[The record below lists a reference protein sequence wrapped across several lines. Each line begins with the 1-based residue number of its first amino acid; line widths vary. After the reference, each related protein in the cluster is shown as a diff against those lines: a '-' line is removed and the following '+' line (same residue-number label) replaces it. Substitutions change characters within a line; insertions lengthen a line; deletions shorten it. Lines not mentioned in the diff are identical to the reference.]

1 MLSSLFF
8 LILGSLGLYF
18 GSEYLIDGAK
28 SLAKKL
34 KVSDLVIGLTI
45 VSIGTSF
52 PELVAGIFSV
62 FEGKYDLVTGNV
74 LGSNIANIGLAIGL
88 PALFFKIDFD
98 LKNSIA
104 PFIYNLLACLMLYV
118 FLQDNLI
125 SSKEAQGL
133 LLVFFVYIIASF
145 LRPNITSCSGEL
157 ENEHDCPIHRSLIKI
172 LAGSVILYYGGKVFI
187 ENGAIPLLDQINV
200 SEKAIGMTVVA
211 IGTSLPELFVTF
223 MALSKKEVGIS
234 LGNIIGSNIF
244 NILFV
249 LAAIAL
255 VKPIEIIS
263 HVNYELFLGVGFLL
277 SLMFFIYLHKGL
289 NKTTALIL
297 FIGYITFL
305 YLQFTEKA
313 FIEEAPA
320 KEVAEEV
327 YG

>member
-18 GSEYLIDGAK
+18 GSEFLIDGAK

-52 PELVAGIFSV
+52 PELVVGLISAFQGYTDF
-62 FEGKYDLVTGNV
+62 VTGNV

-98 LKNSIA
+98 LKNSIS
-104 PFIYNLLACLMLYV
+104 PFIYNLIACLMLYV
-118 FLQDNLI
+118 FLKDNLI
-125 SSKEAQGL
+125 NTQEAQGL
-133 LLVFFVYIIASF
+133 LLVFLVYIIASF
-145 LRPNITSCSGEL
+145 LRPNITSCNGEL
-157 ENEHDCPIHRSLIKI
+157 ENENICPAYQSVLRIIT
-172 LAGSVILYYGGKVFI
+172 GSTILYYGSVLFI
-187 ENGAIPLLDQINV
+187 DNGAIPLVEQFGF

-211 IGTSLPELFVTF
+211 IGTSLPELFVTL

-249 LAAIAL
+249 LSTIAL
-255 VKPIEIIS
+255 INPIEATN
-263 HVNYELFLGVGFLL
+263 VNFELFLGVGFLL

-289 NKTTALIL
+289 NKITASVL
-297 FIGYITFL
+297 FIGYIMFL
-305 YLQFTEKA
+305 YLQF
-313 FIEEAPA
+313 
-320 KEVAEEV
+320 

>member
-8 LILGSLGLYF
+8 LIIGSAGLYF
-18 GSEYLIDGAK
+18 GSEWLIDGAK
-28 SLAKKL
+28 DLAKKL

-52 PELVAGIFSV
+52 PELVVGLISAFQGYTEFVI
-62 FEGKYDLVTGNV
+62 GNV

-104 PFIYNLLACLMLYV
+104 PFIYNLLACLMLYI

-133 LLVFFVYIIASF
+133 ILVFFIYIIASF
-145 LRPNITSCSGEL
+145 LRPNITSCDGEL
-157 ENEHDCPIHRSLIKI
+157 ENENISPIYVSLLRIFT
-172 LAGSVILYYGGKVFI
+172 GSIMLYYGSVLFVD
-187 ENGAIPLLDQINV
+187 NGAIPLVEQFGF
-200 SEKAIGMTVVA
+200 SEKAIGMTIVA
-211 IGTSLPELFVTF
+211 IGTSLPELFVTL
-223 MALSKKEVGIS
+223 MALTKKEVGIS

-249 LAAIAL
+249 LATIAL
-255 VKPIEIIS
+255 VTPIKTS
-263 HVNYELFLGVGFLL
+263 NVNFELFLGVGFLL
-277 SLMFFIYLHKGL
+277 SLMFFIYLQKGL
-289 NKTTALIL
+289 NKITASIL
-297 FIGYITFL
+297 FFGYITFL
-305 YLQFTEKA
+305 FLQF
-313 FIEEAPA
+313 
-320 KEVAEEV
+320 

>member
-8 LILGSLGLYF
+8 LIIGSAGLYF
-18 GSEYLIDGAK
+18 GSEWLIDGAK
-28 SLAKKL
+28 DLAKKL

-52 PELVAGIFSV
+52 PELVVGLISAFQGYTEFVI
-62 FEGKYDLVTGNV
+62 GNV

-104 PFIYNLLACLMLYV
+104 PFIYNLLACLMLYI

-133 LLVFFVYIIASF
+133 ILVFFVYIIASF
-145 LRPNITSCSGEL
+145 LRPNITSCDGEL
-157 ENEHDCPIHRSLIKI
+157 ENENISPIYVSLLRIFT
-172 LAGSVILYYGGKVFI
+172 GSIMLYYGSVLFVD
-187 ENGAIPLLDQINV
+187 NGAIPLVEQFGF
-200 SEKAIGMTVVA
+200 SEKAIGMTIVA
-211 IGTSLPELFVTF
+211 IGTSLPELFVTL

-249 LAAIAL
+249 LATIAL
-255 VKPIEIIS
+255 VTPIKTS
-263 HVNYELFLGVGFLL
+263 NVNFELLLGVGFLL
-277 SLMFFIYLHKGL
+277 SLMFFIYLQKGL
-289 NKTTALIL
+289 NRITASIL

-305 YLQFTEKA
+305 FLQF
-313 FIEEAPA
+313 
-320 KEVAEEV
+320 

>member
-1 MLSSLFF
+1 MLSILFF
-8 LILGSLGLYF
+8 LIIGSAGLYF
-18 GSEYLIDGAK
+18 GSEWLIDGAK
-28 SLAKKL
+28 DLAKKL

-52 PELVAGIFSV
+52 PELVVGLISAFQGYTEFVI
-62 FEGKYDLVTGNV
+62 GNV

-104 PFIYNLLACLMLYV
+104 PFIYNLLACLMLYI

-133 LLVFFVYIIASF
+133 ILVFFVYIIASF
-145 LRPNITSCSGEL
+145 LRPNITSCEGEL
-157 ENEHDCPIHRSLIKI
+157 ENENISPIYISLLRIFT
-172 LAGSVILYYGGKVFI
+172 GSIILYYGSVLFVD
-187 ENGAIPLLDQINV
+187 NGAIPLVEQFGF
-200 SEKAIGMTVVA
+200 SEKAIGMTIVA
-211 IGTSLPELFVTF
+211 IGTSLPELFVTL

-249 LAAIAL
+249 LATIAL
-255 VKPIEIIS
+255 VTPIKTS
-263 HVNYELFLGVGFLL
+263 NVNFELLLGVGFLL
-277 SLMFFIYLHKGL
+277 SLMFFIYLQKGI
-289 NKTTALIL
+289 NKITASIL
-297 FIGYITFL
+297 LIGYITFL
-305 YLQFTEKA
+305 FLQF
-313 FIEEAPA
+313 
-320 KEVAEEV
+320 

>member
-8 LILGSLGLYF
+8 LIFGSLGLYF
-18 GSEYLIDGAK
+18 GSEFLIDGAK

-52 PELVAGIFSV
+52 PELIVGLISAFQGYTDFVI
-62 FEGKYDLVTGNV
+62 GNV

-88 PALFFKIDFD
+88 PAIFFKINFD

-104 PFIYNLLACLMLYV
+104 PFIYNLLACLMLYI

-125 SSKEAQGL
+125 NSKEAQGL

-145 LRPNITSCSGEL
+145 LRPNITSCNGEL
-157 ENEHDCPIHRSLIKI
+157 EIENVCPAYQSVLRII
-172 LAGSVILYYGGKVFI
+172 AGSTILYYGSVLFVD
-187 ENGAIPLLDQINV
+187 NGAIPLVKQFGF
-200 SEKAIGMTVVA
+200 SEKAVGMTVVA
-211 IGTSLPELFVTF
+211 IGTSLPELFVTL

-249 LAAIAL
+249 LATIAL
-255 VKPIEIIS
+255 VTPVKTS
-263 HVNYELFLGVGFLL
+263 NVNFELFLGVGYLL
-277 SLMFFIYLHKGL
+277 SLMLFIYLHKGL
-289 NKTTALIL
+289 KKFTASIL
-297 FIGYITFL
+297 LFGYITFL
-305 YLQFTEKA
+305 YLQF
-313 FIEEAPA
+313 
-320 KEVAEEV
+320 

>member
-8 LILGSLGLYF
+8 LIIGSAGLYF
-18 GSEYLIDGAK
+18 GSEWLIDGAK
-28 SLAKKL
+28 DLAKKL

-52 PELVAGIFSV
+52 PELVVGLISAFQGYTEFVI
-62 FEGKYDLVTGNV
+62 GNV

-104 PFIYNLLACLMLYV
+104 PFIYNLLACLMLYI
-118 FLQDNLI
+118 FLEDNLI

-133 LLVFFVYIIASF
+133 ILVFFIYIIASF
-145 LRPNITSCSGEL
+145 LRPNITSCDGEL
-157 ENEHDCPIHRSLIKI
+157 ENENISPIYVSLLRIFT
-172 LAGSVILYYGGKVFI
+172 GSIMLYYGSVLFVD
-187 ENGAIPLLDQINV
+187 NGAIPLVEQFGF
-200 SEKAIGMTVVA
+200 SEKAIGMTIVA
-211 IGTSLPELFVTF
+211 IGTSLPELFVTL

-249 LAAIAL
+249 LATIAL
-255 VKPIEIIS
+255 VTPIKTS
-263 HVNYELFLGVGFLL
+263 NVNFELLLGVGFLL
-277 SLMFFIYLHKGL
+277 SLMFFIYLQKGL
-289 NKTTALIL
+289 NKITASIL

-305 YLQFTEKA
+305 FLQF
-313 FIEEAPA
+313 
-320 KEVAEEV
+320 

>member
-8 LILGSLGLYF
+8 LLVGSLGLYF
-18 GSEYLIDGAK
+18 GSEFLIDGAK
-28 SLAKKL
+28 NLAKKL

-52 PELVAGIFSV
+52 PELVVGLISAFQGYTEFVI
-62 FEGKYDLVTGNV
+62 GNV

-104 PFIYNLLACLMLYV
+104 PFIYNLLACFMLYL
-118 FLQDNLI
+118 FIQDNLI
-125 SSKEAQGL
+125 SAKEAQGL

-145 LRPNITSCSGEL
+145 LRPNITSCNGEL
-157 ENEHDCPIHRSLIKI
+157 ENENISPIYKSLFKI
-172 LAGSVILYYGGKVFI
+172 ITGSIILYYGSVFFVD
-187 ENGAIPLLDQINV
+187 NGAIPLVEQFGF
-200 SEKAIGMTVVA
+200 SEKAVGMTIVA
-211 IGTSLPELFVTF
+211 IGTSLPELFVTL

-249 LAAIAL
+249 LSTIAL
-255 VKPIEIIS
+255 VTPIETS
-263 HVNYELFLGVGFLL
+263 NVTFELLLGVVFLL
-277 SLMFFIYLHKGL
+277 TLMFFILLNKGL
-289 NKTTALIL
+289 NKVTSLLL
-297 FIGYITFL
+297 FIGYVIFL
-305 YLQFTEKA
+305 YLQF
-313 FIEEAPA
+313 
-320 KEVAEEV
+320 

>member
-8 LILGSLGLYF
+8 LIIGSAGLYF
-18 GSEYLIDGAK
+18 GSEWLIDGAK
-28 SLAKKL
+28 DLAKKL

-52 PELVAGIFSV
+52 PELIVGLISAFQGYTEFVI
-62 FEGKYDLVTGNV
+62 GNV

-104 PFIYNLLACLMLYV
+104 PFIYNLLACLMLYI

-133 LLVFFVYIIASF
+133 ILVFFIYIIASF
-145 LRPNITSCSGEL
+145 LRPNITSCDGEL
-157 ENEHDCPIHRSLIKI
+157 ENENISPIYVSLLRIFT
-172 LAGSVILYYGGKVFI
+172 GSIMLYYGSVLFVD
-187 ENGAIPLLDQINV
+187 NGAIPLVEQFGF
-200 SEKAIGMTVVA
+200 SEKAIGMTIVA
-211 IGTSLPELFVTF
+211 IGTSLPELFVTL

-249 LAAIAL
+249 LATIAL
-255 VKPIEIIS
+255 VTPIKTS
-263 HVNYELFLGVGFLL
+263 NVNFELLLGVGFLL
-277 SLMFFIYLHKGL
+277 SLMFFIYLQKGL
-289 NKTTALIL
+289 NKITASIL

-305 YLQFTEKA
+305 FLQF
-313 FIEEAPA
+313 
-320 KEVAEEV
+320 

>member
-8 LILGSLGLYF
+8 LIIGSAGLYF
-18 GSEYLIDGAK
+18 GSEWLIDGAK
-28 SLAKKL
+28 DLAKKL

-52 PELVAGIFSV
+52 PELIVGLISAFQGYTEFVI
-62 FEGKYDLVTGNV
+62 GNV

-104 PFIYNLLACLMLYV
+104 PFIYNLLACLMLYI

-133 LLVFFVYIIASF
+133 ILIFFIYIIASF
-145 LRPNITSCSGEL
+145 LRPNITSCDGEL
-157 ENEHDCPIHRSLIKI
+157 ENENISPIYVSLLRIFT
-172 LAGSVILYYGGKVFI
+172 GSIMLYYGSVLFVD
-187 ENGAIPLLDQINV
+187 NGAIPLVEQFGF
-200 SEKAIGMTVVA
+200 SEKAIGMTIVA
-211 IGTSLPELFVTF
+211 IGTSLPELFVTL

-249 LAAIAL
+249 LATIAL
-255 VKPIEIIS
+255 VTPIKTS
-263 HVNYELFLGVGFLL
+263 NVNFELLLGVGFLL
-277 SLMFFIYLHKGL
+277 SLIFFIYLQKGL
-289 NKTTALIL
+289 NKITASIL

-305 YLQFTEKA
+305 FLQF
-313 FIEEAPA
+313 
-320 KEVAEEV
+320 

>member
-8 LILGSLGLYF
+8 LIIGSAGLYF
-18 GSEYLIDGAK
+18 GSEWLIDGAK
-28 SLAKKL
+28 DLAKKL

-52 PELVAGIFSV
+52 PELVVGLISAFQGYTEFVI
-62 FEGKYDLVTGNV
+62 GNV

-104 PFIYNLLACLMLYV
+104 PFIYNLLACLMLYI

-133 LLVFFVYIIASF
+133 ILVFFVYIIASF
-145 LRPNITSCSGEL
+145 LRPNITSCEGEL
-157 ENEHDCPIHRSLIKI
+157 ENENISPIYISLLRIFT
-172 LAGSVILYYGGKVFI
+172 GSIILYYGSVLFVD
-187 ENGAIPLLDQINV
+187 NGAIPLVEQFGF
-200 SEKAIGMTVVA
+200 SEKAIGMTIVA
-211 IGTSLPELFVTF
+211 IGTSLPELFVTL

-249 LAAIAL
+249 LATIAL
-255 VKPIEIIS
+255 VTPIKTS
-263 HVNYELFLGVGFLL
+263 NVNFELLLGVGLL
-277 SLMFFIYLHKGL
+277 PSLMFFIYLQKGI
-289 NKTTALIL
+289 NKITASIL
-297 FIGYITFL
+297 LIGYITFL
-305 YLQFTEKA
+305 FLQF
-313 FIEEAPA
+313 
-320 KEVAEEV
+320 

>member
-8 LILGSLGLYF
+8 LIFGSLGLYF
-18 GSEYLIDGAK
+18 GSEFLIDGAK

-52 PELVAGIFSV
+52 PELIVGLISAFQGYTDFVI
-62 FEGKYDLVTGNV
+62 GNV

-88 PALFFKIDFD
+88 PAIFFKINFD

-104 PFIYNLLACLMLYV
+104 PFIYNLLACLMLYI

-125 SSKEAQGL
+125 NSNEAQGL

-145 LRPNITSCSGEL
+145 LRPNITSCNGEL
-157 ENEHDCPIHRSLIKI
+157 ENENVCPAYQSVLRII
-172 LAGSVILYYGGKVFI
+172 AGSTILYYGSVLFVD
-187 ENGAIPLLDQINV
+187 NGAIPLVKQFGF
-200 SEKAIGMTVVA
+200 SEKAVGMTVVA
-211 IGTSLPELFVTF
+211 IGTSLPELFVTL

-249 LAAIAL
+249 LATIAL
-255 VKPIEIIS
+255 VTPVKTS
-263 HVNYELFLGVGFLL
+263 NVNFELFLGVGFLL
-277 SLMFFIYLHKGL
+277 SLMLFIYLHKGL
-289 NKTTALIL
+289 KKFTASIL
-297 FIGYITFL
+297 LIGYITFL
-305 YLQFTEKA
+305 YLQF
-313 FIEEAPA
+313 
-320 KEVAEEV
+320 

>member
-8 LILGSLGLYF
+8 LIVGSAGLYF
-18 GSEYLIDGAK
+18 GSEWLIDGAK
-28 SLAKKL
+28 DLAKKL

-52 PELVAGIFSV
+52 PELIVGLISAFQGYTEFVI
-62 FEGKYDLVTGNV
+62 GNV

-104 PFIYNLLACLMLYV
+104 PFIYNLLACLMLYI

-133 LLVFFVYIIASF
+133 ILVFFIYIIASF
-145 LRPNITSCSGEL
+145 LRPNITSCDGEL
-157 ENEHDCPIHRSLIKI
+157 ENENISPIYVSLLRIFT
-172 LAGSVILYYGGKVFI
+172 GSIMLYYGSVLFVD
-187 ENGAIPLLDQINV
+187 NGAIPLVEQFGF
-200 SEKAIGMTVVA
+200 SEKAIGMTIVA
-211 IGTSLPELFVTF
+211 IGTSLPELFVTL

-249 LAAIAL
+249 LATIAL
-255 VKPIEIIS
+255 VTPIKTS
-263 HVNYELFLGVGFLL
+263 NVNFELLLGVGFLL
-277 SLMFFIYLHKGL
+277 SLMFFIYLQKGL
-289 NKTTALIL
+289 NKITASIL

-305 YLQFTEKA
+305 FLQF
-313 FIEEAPA
+313 
-320 KEVAEEV
+320 

>member
-8 LILGSLGLYF
+8 LIIGSAGLYI
-18 GSEYLIDGAK
+18 GSEWLIDGAK
-28 SLAKKL
+28 DLAKKL

-52 PELVAGIFSV
+52 PELVVGLISAFQGYTEFVI
-62 FEGKYDLVTGNV
+62 GNV

-104 PFIYNLLACLMLYV
+104 PFIYNLLACLMLYI

-133 LLVFFVYIIASF
+133 ILVFFVYIIASF
-145 LRPNITSCSGEL
+145 LRPNITSCYGEL
-157 ENEHDCPIHRSLIKI
+157 ENENISPIYVSLLRIFT
-172 LAGSVILYYGGKVFI
+172 GSIMLYYGSVLFVD
-187 ENGAIPLLDQINV
+187 NGAIPLVEQFGF
-200 SEKAIGMTVVA
+200 SEKAIGMTIVA
-211 IGTSLPELFVTF
+211 IGTSLPELFVTL

-249 LAAIAL
+249 LATIAL
-255 VKPIEIIS
+255 VTPIKTS
-263 HVNYELFLGVGFLL
+263 NVNFELLLGVGFLL
-277 SLMFFIYLHKGL
+277 SLMFFIYLQKGL
-289 NKTTALIL
+289 NKITASIL

-305 YLQFTEKA
+305 FLQF
-313 FIEEAPA
+313 
-320 KEVAEEV
+320 

>member
-8 LILGSLGLYF
+8 ILIGSLGLYF
-18 GSEYLIDGAK
+18 GSEFLIDGAK
-28 SLAKKL
+28 NLAKKL

-52 PELVAGIFSV
+52 PELVVGLISAFQGYTEFVI
-62 FEGKYDLVTGNV
+62 GNV

-104 PFIYNLLACLMLYV
+104 PFVYNLLACLMLYV
-118 FLQDNLI
+118 FIQDNLI
-125 SSKEAQGL
+125 SFKEAQGL

-145 LRPNITSCSGEL
+145 LRPNITSCNGEL
-157 ENEHDCPIHRSLIKI
+157 ENENISPIYKSLLKI
-172 LAGSVILYYGGKVFI
+172 ITGSIILYYGSVLFVD
-187 ENGAIPLLDQINV
+187 NGAIPLVEQFGF
-200 SEKAIGMTVVA
+200 SEKAVGMTIVA
-211 IGTSLPELFVTF
+211 IGTSLPELFVTL

-249 LAAIAL
+249 LSTIAL
-255 VKPIEIIS
+255 VTPIETS
-263 HVNYELFLGVGFLL
+263 NVNFELLLGVVFLL
-277 SLMFFIYLHKGL
+277 TLMFFIFLNKGL
-289 NKTTALIL
+289 NKVTSLLL
-297 FIGYITFL
+297 FIGYVIFL
-305 YLQFTEKA
+305 YLQF
-313 FIEEAPA
+313 
-320 KEVAEEV
+320 

>member
-8 LILGSLGLYF
+8 LLVGSLGLYF
-18 GSEYLIDGAK
+18 GSEFLIDGAK
-28 SLAKKL
+28 NLAKKL

-52 PELVAGIFSV
+52 PELVVGLISAFQGYTEFVI
-62 FEGKYDLVTGNV
+62 GNV

-104 PFIYNLLACLMLYV
+104 PFIYNLLACLMLYL
-118 FLQDNLI
+118 FIQDNLI
-125 SSKEAQGL
+125 TAKEAQGL

-145 LRPNITSCSGEL
+145 LRPNITSCNGEL
-157 ENEHDCPIHRSLIKI
+157 ENENISPIYKSLFKI
-172 LAGSVILYYGGKVFI
+172 ITGSIILYYGSVFFVD
-187 ENGAIPLLDQINV
+187 NGAIPLVEQFGF
-200 SEKAIGMTVVA
+200 SEKAVGMTIVA
-211 IGTSLPELFVTF
+211 IGTSLPELFVTL

-249 LAAIAL
+249 LSTIAL
-255 VKPIEIIS
+255 VTPIETS
-263 HVNYELFLGVGFLL
+263 NVTFELLLGVVFLL
-277 SLMFFIYLHKGL
+277 TLMFFILLNKGL
-289 NKTTALIL
+289 NKVTSLLL
-297 FIGYITFL
+297 FFGYVIFL
-305 YLQFTEKA
+305 YLQF
-313 FIEEAPA
+313 
-320 KEVAEEV
+320 

>member
-8 LILGSLGLYF
+8 LIIGSAGLYF
-18 GSEYLIDGAK
+18 GSEWLIDGAK
-28 SLAKKL
+28 DLAKKL

-52 PELVAGIFSV
+52 PELVVGLISAFQGYTEFVI
-62 FEGKYDLVTGNV
+62 GNV

-104 PFIYNLLACLMLYV
+104 PFIYNLLACLMLYI

-133 LLVFFVYIIASF
+133 ILVFFIYIIASF
-145 LRPNITSCSGEL
+145 LRPNITSCDGEL
-157 ENEHDCPIHRSLIKI
+157 ENENISPIYVSLLRIFTGSI
-172 LAGSVILYYGGKVFI
+172 MLYSGSVLFVD
-187 ENGAIPLLDQINV
+187 NGAIPLVEQFGF
-200 SEKAIGMTVVA
+200 SEKAIGMTIVA
-211 IGTSLPELFVTF
+211 IGTSLPELFVTL

-249 LAAIAL
+249 LATIAL
-255 VKPIEIIS
+255 VTPIKTS
-263 HVNYELFLGVGFLL
+263 NVNFELLLGVGFLL
-277 SLMFFIYLHKGL
+277 SLMFFIYLQKGL
-289 NKTTALIL
+289 SKITASIL

-305 YLQFTEKA
+305 FLQF
-313 FIEEAPA
+313 
-320 KEVAEEV
+320 

>member
-8 LILGSLGLYF
+8 LTIGSAGLYF
-18 GSEYLIDGAK
+18 GSEWLIDGAK
-28 SLAKKL
+28 DLAKKL

-52 PELVAGIFSV
+52 PELVVGLISAFQGYTEFVI
-62 FEGKYDLVTGNV
+62 GNV

-104 PFIYNLLACLMLYV
+104 PFIYNLLACLMLYI

-125 SSKEAQGL
+125 SSKDAQGL
-133 LLVFFVYIIASF
+133 ILVFFIYIIASF
-145 LRPNITSCSGEL
+145 LRPNMTSCDGEL
-157 ENEHDCPIHRSLIKI
+157 ENENISPIYVSLLRIFT
-172 LAGSVILYYGGKVFI
+172 GSIMLYYGSVLFVD
-187 ENGAIPLLDQINV
+187 NGAIPLVEQFGF
-200 SEKAIGMTVVA
+200 SEKAIGMTIVA
-211 IGTSLPELFVTF
+211 IGTSLPELFVTL

-249 LAAIAL
+249 LATIAL
-255 VKPIEIIS
+255 VAPIKTS
-263 HVNYELFLGVGFLL
+263 NVNFELLLGVGFLL
-277 SLMFFIYLHKGL
+277 SLMFFIYLQKGL
-289 NKTTALIL
+289 NKITASIL
-297 FIGYITFL
+297 FVGYITFL
-305 YLQFTEKA
+305 FLQF
-313 FIEEAPA
+313 
-320 KEVAEEV
+320 

>member
-8 LILGSLGLYF
+8 LIFGSLGLYF
-18 GSEYLIDGAK
+18 GSEFLIDGAK

-34 KVSDLVIGLTI
+34 RVSDLVIGLTI

-52 PELVAGIFSV
+52 PELIVGLISAFQGYTDFVI
-62 FEGKYDLVTGNV
+62 GNV

-88 PALFFKIDFD
+88 PAIFFKINFN

-104 PFIYNLLACLMLYV
+104 PFIYNLLACLMLYI

-125 SSKEAQGL
+125 NSKEAQGL

-145 LRPNITSCSGEL
+145 LRPNITSCDVEL
-157 ENEHDCPIHRSLIKI
+157 ENENVCPAYQSVLRII
-172 LAGSVILYYGGKVFI
+172 AGSTILYYGSVLFVD
-187 ENGAIPLLDQINV
+187 NGAIPLVEQFGF
-200 SEKAIGMTVVA
+200 SEKAVGMTGVA
-211 IGTSLPELFVTF
+211 IGTSLPELFVTL

-249 LAAIAL
+249 LATIAL
-255 VKPIEIIS
+255 VTPVKTS
-263 HVNYELFLGVGFLL
+263 NVNFELFLGVGFLL
-277 SLMFFIYLHKGL
+277 SLMLFIYLHKGL
-289 NKTTALIL
+289 KKFTASIL
-297 FIGYITFL
+297 LIGYITFL
-305 YLQFTEKA
+305 YLQF
-313 FIEEAPA
+313 
-320 KEVAEEV
+320 

>member
-8 LILGSLGLYF
+8 ILVGSLGLYF
-18 GSEYLIDGAK
+18 GSEFLIDGAK
-28 SLAKKL
+28 NLAKKL

-52 PELVAGIFSV
+52 PELVVGLISAFQGYTEFVI
-62 FEGKYDLVTGNV
+62 GNV

-104 PFIYNLLACLMLYV
+104 PFVYNLLACLMLYV
-118 FLQDNLI
+118 FIQDNLI
-125 SSKEAQGL
+125 SFKEAQGL

-145 LRPNITSCSGEL
+145 LRPNITSCNGEL
-157 ENEHDCPIHRSLIKI
+157 ENENISPIYKSLLKI
-172 LAGSVILYYGGKVFI
+172 IIGSIILYYGSVLFVD
-187 ENGAIPLLDQINV
+187 NGAIPLVEQFGF
-200 SEKAIGMTVVA
+200 SEKAIGMTIVA
-211 IGTSLPELFVTF
+211 IGTSLPELFVTL
-223 MALSKKEVGIS
+223 MALSKKEIGIS

-249 LAAIAL
+249 LATIAL
-255 VKPIEIIS
+255 VTPIQTSDVIF
-263 HVNYELFLGVGFLL
+263 ELLLGVGFLL
-277 SLMFFIYLHKGL
+277 SLMFFIYLNKGL
-289 NKTTALIL
+289 NKITASIL

-305 YLQFTEKA
+305 YLQF
-313 FIEEAPA
+313 
-320 KEVAEEV
+320 

>member
-8 LILGSLGLYF
+8 LIIGSAGLYF
-18 GSEYLIDGAK
+18 GSEWLIDGAK
-28 SLAKKL
+28 DLAKKL

-52 PELVAGIFSV
+52 PELIVGLISAFQGYTEFVI
-62 FEGKYDLVTGNV
+62 GNV

-104 PFIYNLLACLMLYV
+104 PFIYNLLACLMLYI

-133 LLVFFVYIIASF
+133 ILVFFVYIIASF
-145 LRPNITSCSGEL
+145 LRPNITSCDGEL
-157 ENEHDCPIHRSLIKI
+157 ENENISPIYVSLLRIFT
-172 LAGSVILYYGGKVFI
+172 GSIMLYYGSVLFVD
-187 ENGAIPLLDQINV
+187 NGAIPLVEQFGF
-200 SEKAIGMTVVA
+200 SEKAIGMTIVA
-211 IGTSLPELFVTF
+211 IGTSLPELFVTL

-249 LAAIAL
+249 LATIAL
-255 VKPIEIIS
+255 VTPIKTS
-263 HVNYELFLGVGFLL
+263 NVNFELLLGVGFLL
-277 SLMFFIYLHKGL
+277 SLMFFIYLQKGL
-289 NKTTALIL
+289 NKITASIL

-305 YLQFTEKA
+305 FLQF
-313 FIEEAPA
+313 
-320 KEVAEEV
+320 

>member
-8 LILGSLGLYF
+8 LIIGSAGLYF
-18 GSEYLIDGAK
+18 GSEWLIDGAK
-28 SLAKKL
+28 DLAKKL

-52 PELVAGIFSV
+52 PELVVGLISAFQGYTEFVI
-62 FEGKYDLVTGNV
+62 GNV

-98 LKNSIA
+98 LKNSFA
-104 PFIYNLLACLMLYV
+104 PFIYNLLACLMLYI

-133 LLVFFVYIIASF
+133 ILVFFIYIIASF
-145 LRPNITSCSGEL
+145 LRPNITSCDGEL
-157 ENEHDCPIHRSLIKI
+157 ENENISPIYVSLLRIFT
-172 LAGSVILYYGGKVFI
+172 GSIMLYYGSVLFVD
-187 ENGAIPLLDQINV
+187 NGAIPLVEQFGF
-200 SEKAIGMTVVA
+200 SEKAIGMTIVA
-211 IGTSLPELFVTF
+211 IGTSLPELFVTL

-249 LAAIAL
+249 LATIAL
-255 VKPIEIIS
+255 VTPIKTS
-263 HVNYELFLGVGFLL
+263 NVNFELLLGVGFLL
-277 SLMFFIYLHKGL
+277 SLMFFIYLQKGL
-289 NKTTALIL
+289 NKITASIL

-305 YLQFTEKA
+305 FLQF
-313 FIEEAPA
+313 
-320 KEVAEEV
+320 

>member
-8 LILGSLGLYF
+8 LIIGSAGLYF
-18 GSEYLIDGAK
+18 GSEWLIDGAK
-28 SLAKKL
+28 DLAKKL

-52 PELVAGIFSV
+52 PELVVGLISAFQGYTEFVI
-62 FEGKYDLVTGNV
+62 GNV

-104 PFIYNLLACLMLYV
+104 PFIYNLLACLMLYI

-133 LLVFFVYIIASF
+133 ILVFFIYIIASF
-145 LRPNITSCSGEL
+145 LRPNITSCDGEL
-157 ENEHDCPIHRSLIKI
+157 ENENISPIYVSLLRIFT
-172 LAGSVILYYGGKVFI
+172 GSIMLYYGSVLFVD
-187 ENGAIPLLDQINV
+187 NGAIPLVEQFGF
-200 SEKAIGMTVVA
+200 SENAIGMTIVA
-211 IGTSLPELFVTF
+211 IGTSLPELFVTL

-249 LAAIAL
+249 LATIAL
-255 VKPIEIIS
+255 VTPIKTS
-263 HVNYELFLGVGFLL
+263 NVNFELLLGVGFLL
-277 SLMFFIYLHKGL
+277 SLMFFIYLQKGL
-289 NKTTALIL
+289 NKITASIL

-305 YLQFTEKA
+305 FLQF
-313 FIEEAPA
+313 
-320 KEVAEEV
+320 

>member
-8 LILGSLGLYF
+8 LIVGSAGLYF
-18 GSEYLIDGAK
+18 GSEWLIDGAK
-28 SLAKKL
+28 DLAKKL

-52 PELVAGIFSV
+52 PELVVGLISAFQGYTEFVI
-62 FEGKYDLVTGNV
+62 GNV

-104 PFIYNLLACLMLYV
+104 PFIYNLLACLMLYI

-133 LLVFFVYIIASF
+133 ILIFFIYIIASF
-145 LRPNITSCSGEL
+145 LRPNITSCDGEL
-157 ENEHDCPIHRSLIKI
+157 ENENISPIYVSLLRIFT
-172 LAGSVILYYGGKVFI
+172 GSIMLYYGSVLFVD
-187 ENGAIPLLDQINV
+187 NGAIPLVEQFGF
-200 SEKAIGMTVVA
+200 SEKAIGMTIVA
-211 IGTSLPELFVTF
+211 IGTSLPELFVTL

-249 LAAIAL
+249 LATIAL
-255 VKPIEIIS
+255 VTPIKTS
-263 HVNYELFLGVGFLL
+263 NVNFELLLGVGFLL
-277 SLMFFIYLHKGL
+277 SLMFFIYLQKGL
-289 NKTTALIL
+289 NKITASIL

-305 YLQFTEKA
+305 FLQF
-313 FIEEAPA
+313 
-320 KEVAEEV
+320 

>member
-8 LILGSLGLYF
+8 LIIGSAGLYF
-18 GSEYLIDGAK
+18 GSEWLIDGAK
-28 SLAKKL
+28 DLAKKL

-52 PELVAGIFSV
+52 PELVVGLISAFQGYTEFVI
-62 FEGKYDLVTGNV
+62 GNV

-104 PFIYNLLACLMLYV
+104 PFIYNLLACLMLYI

-133 LLVFFVYIIASF
+133 ILVFFIYIIASF
-145 LRPNITSCSGEL
+145 LRPNITSCDGEL
-157 ENEHDCPIHRSLIKI
+157 ENENISPIYVSLLRIFT
-172 LAGSVILYYGGKVFI
+172 GSIMLYYGSVLFVD
-187 ENGAIPLLDQINV
+187 NGAIPLVEQFGF
-200 SEKAIGMTVVA
+200 SEKAIGMTIVA
-211 IGTSLPELFVTF
+211 IGTSLPELFVTL

-249 LAAIAL
+249 LATIAL
-255 VKPIEIIS
+255 VTPIKTS
-263 HVNYELFLGVGFLL
+263 NVNFELLLGVGFLL
-277 SLMFFIYLHKGL
+277 SLMFFIYLQKGL
-289 NKTTALIL
+289 NKITASIL

-305 YLQFTEKA
+305 FLQF
-313 FIEEAPA
+313 
-320 KEVAEEV
+320 
-327 YG
+327 YGWV